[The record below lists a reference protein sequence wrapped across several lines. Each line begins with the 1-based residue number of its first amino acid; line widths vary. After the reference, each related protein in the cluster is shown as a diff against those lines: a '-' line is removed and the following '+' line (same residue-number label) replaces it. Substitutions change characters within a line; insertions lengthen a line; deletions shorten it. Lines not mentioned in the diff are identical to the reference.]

1 MFGNYARVAMVEESS
16 YGVTP
21 ASALQLI
28 NVSGI
33 KMPQNLK
40 RGKPDVLTGDRRR
53 YPGRVLQRSGQGL
66 TLPMPWQYENDLMLL
81 EGLLNSTRGA
91 LVTVT
96 DVDISFT
103 EDTVDKIE
111 SAGNG
116 FGSFL
121 TGDMIFITGVG
132 AGANAGKW
140 VGPIVKVDAGELTI
154 PDGQIV
160 DEAAGGSVTMRT
172 RRLVDAQTLKSY
184 SVEYELT
191 KLTTMFRHALG
202 QRVASGKWSW
212 KQGEFAT
219 AEYML
224 TGQRPLKAAATIGTG
239 AATAAKTT
247 GFLNAVDDL
256 RQLFVGGYGSTL
268 NDILMTSWDFSLE
281 NMVELIFG
289 LKNIGP
295 SQVDVGSFD
304 GTLDVSM
311 MMSDDVKDL
320 IDASLADETLYAFWA
335 STDLQGNHLCF
346 SLPALKCD
354 VDDVPVEKADSIVN
368 VNAKFHVHDPAKDAD
383 SPLGTTIP
391 YQAGIFFCPA

>member
-1 MFGNYARVAMVEESS
+1 MSEESS
-16 YGVTP
+16 YGVTA
-21 ASALQLI
+21 ASALQLV

-33 KMPQNLK
+33 KMPQNRK

-53 YPGRVLQRSGQGL
+53 HPSRILQKSGQGL
-66 TLPMPWQYENDLMLL
+66 SMPMPWQYENDLMLL
-81 EGLLNSTRGA
+81 EGLMNSTRGS

-96 DVDISFT
+96 GIDIEFT
-103 EDTVDKIE
+103 EDTADKVE
-111 SAGNG
+111 SAANA
-116 FGSFL
+116 FTNFL
-121 TGDMIFITGVG
+121 TGDMIFVTGVG
-132 AGANAGKW
+132 AGANAGQW
-140 VGPIVKVDAGELTI
+140 IGPIVKVDAGELTI

-160 DEAAGGSVTMRT
+160 DQAAGATVTMRT
-172 RRLVDAQTLKSY
+172 RRLVDASTLKSY

-191 KLTTMFRHALG
+191 KLTTMFRNAVG

-224 TGQRPLKAAATIGTG
+224 TGQVPSKAAATIGTG
-239 AATAAKTT
+239 APTAAKTT

-256 RQLFVGGYGSTL
+256 RQLFVGGYGTTL
-268 NDILMTSWDFSLE
+268 NDILMTSWDFSFE
-281 NMVELIFG
+281 NMMELIFG
-289 LKNIGP
+289 LKNVGP
-295 SQVDVGSFD
+295 SQVDVGAFD

-320 IDASLADETLYAFWA
+320 IDASQADESLFAFWA
-335 STDLQGNHLCF
+335 STDLQGNHLCW

-354 VDDVPVEKADSIVN
+354 VDDVPVEKADSIVS
-368 VNAKFHVHDPAKDAD
+368 VNAKFYAHDPAKDFD
-383 SPLGTTIP
+383 SPLGTAIP